1 MTNKTLKIDIKL
13 DKLARKVAQA
23 NKNEVMQISQEKMND
38 KTIDEFIKKLE
49 EKSHRD
55 ENGIEFW
62 YARQLQEI
70 LEYVSWDKF
79 QLPLKKAKN
88 ACQDSGID
96 VDCNFSHVGKIVET
110 GVATKEINDYKL
122 SRYACYLIAQNADTR
137 KKIVAFA
144 QTYFAVQTRRQEIDD
159 LELNKLS
166 ENEKR
171 IHLRHDI
178 KKHNNILSSVAK
190 GAGVVEPLD
199 YAMFQN
205 AGYKGLYDGK
215 TKQDIAKHKGLS
227 KKDDILD
234 HMGSEELGANI
245 FRITQTAAK
254 IEREKIK
261 GKQQANIAHFEVG
274 KKIRQTIEEIGGTMP
289 ENLPV
294 AENIKRLEQKQK
306 KLAKSKLKNTIDNAT
321 KHKPQ

>member
-1 MTNKTLKIDIKL
+1 MTDNNKTFKVDMEFDELVE
-13 DKLARKVAQA
+13 RVAQTDG
-23 NKNEVMQISQEKMND
+23 KEVIQVSQDKMND
-38 KTIDEFIKKLE
+38 KTLDEFIKKLE

-55 ENGIEFW
+55 EDGIEFW

-70 LEYVSWDKF
+70 LEYGSWDKF
-79 QLPLKKAKN
+79 QSPLKKAQI
-88 ACQDSGID
+88 ACQESGID
-96 VDCNFSHVGKIVET
+96 VDCNFSLVGKIVET
-110 GVATKEINDYKL
+110 GIATKEIDDYKL
-122 SRYACYLIAQNADTR
+122 SRYACYLIAQNADAR

-144 QTYFAVQTRRQEIDD
+144 QTYFAVQTRRQEIED
-159 LELNKLS
+159 LELSRLG

-178 KKHNNILSSVAK
+178 RKHNSILSSVAK

-215 TKQDIAKHKGLS
+215 TKQDIARHKGLS

-261 GKQQANIAHFEVG
+261 GKQQANKTHFEVG
-274 KKIRQTIEEIGGTMP
+274 QKIRQTIQEIGGTMP

-294 AENIKRLEQKQK
+294 AENIKKVEQKQK
-306 KLAKSKLKNTIDNAT
+306 KLEKSKNKVKKLDK
-321 KHKPQ
+321 

>member
-1 MTNKTLKIDIKL
+1 MTDNNKTFKVDMGL
-13 DKLARKVAQA
+13 DELVERVAQTDG
-23 NKNEVMQISQEKMND
+23 KEVIQVSQEKMND
-38 KTIDEFIKKLE
+38 KTLDEFIKKLE

-70 LEYVSWDKF
+70 LEYSQWRRFEEVIN
-79 QLPLKKAKN
+79 KAKI
-88 ACQDSGID
+88 ACEQIEQPI
-96 VDCNFSHVGKIVET
+96 NSHFANVGKIVEA
-110 GVATKEINDYKL
+110 GISSKEIDDYKL
-122 SRYACYLIAQNADTR
+122 SRYACYLIAQNADAR

-144 QTYFAVQTRRQEIDD
+144 QTYFAVQTRRQEIED
-159 LELNKLS
+159 LELSRLS

-178 KKHNNILSSVAK
+178 KKHNSILSSVAK
-190 GAGVVEPLD
+190 GAGVIEPLD

-215 TKQDIAKHKGLS
+215 TRQDIARHKGLS

-261 GKQQANIAHFEVG
+261 GKQQANKTHFEVG
-274 KKIRQTIEEIGGTMP
+274 QKIRQTIQEIGGTMP

-294 AENIKRLEQKQK
+294 AENIKKVEQKQK
-306 KLAKSKLKNTIDNAT
+306 KLEKSKNKVKKLDS
-321 KHKPQ
+321 

>member
-13 DKLARKVAQA
+13 DKLAKKVAQA
-23 NKNEVMQISQEKMND
+23 NKNEVMQISPEKISD

-70 LEYVSWDKF
+70 LEYSQWRRFADVIE
-79 QLPLKKAKN
+79 KAKV
-88 ACQDSGID
+88 ACEQVGQSINCHFAD
-96 VDCNFSHVGKIVET
+96 VGKIVET

-205 AGYKGLYDGK
+205 AGYKGLYAGK

-274 KKIRQTIEEIGGTMP
+274 KKIIPFSIFKCIKNEIIFNFKF
-289 ENLPV
+289 NL
-294 AENIKRLEQKQK
+294 K
-306 KLAKSKLKNTIDNAT
+306 AKFYLDKSRF
-321 KHKPQ
+321 

>member
-1 MTNKTLKIDIKL
+1 MTKNNDII
-13 DKLARKVAQA
+13 KVDMSFGELTERIAQT
-23 NKNEVMQISQEKMND
+23 KQEEVVQIVKEEMND
-38 KTIDEFIKKLE
+38 KTLDEFIKRLE
-49 EKSHRD
+49 ENINKD
-55 ENGIEFW
+55 ENEVEFW
-62 YARQLQEI
+62 YARKLQEI
-70 LEYVSWDKF
+70 LEYSQWRRFEDVINR
-79 QLPLKKAKN
+79 AKISCEQIGQP
-88 ACQDSGID
+88 ADSH
-96 VDCNFSHVGKIVET
+96 FAKVGKIVEA
-110 GVATKEINDYKL
+110 GISSKEIEDFKL
-122 SRYACYLIAQNADTR
+122 SRYACYLIAQNADAR

-144 QTYFAVQTRRQEIDD
+144 QTYFAVQTRRQEIED
-159 LELNKLS
+159 LELSRLG

-178 KKHNNILSSVAK
+178 RKHNSILSSVAK
-190 GAGVVEPLD
+190 SAGVIEPLD

-261 GKQQANIAHFEVG
+261 GKQQANKTHFEVG
-274 KKIRQTIEEIGGTMP
+274 QKIRQTIQEIGGTMP

-294 AENIKRLEQKQK
+294 AENIKKVEQKQK
-306 KLAKSKLKNTIDNAT
+306 KLEKAKLELK
-321 KHKPQ
+321 K

>member
-79 QLPLKKAKN
+79 QLPLKKN

-96 VDCNFSHVGKIVET
+96 VDCNFSHAGKIVET

-215 TKQDIAKHKGLS
+215 TKQD
-227 KKDDILD
+227 DILD